1 MRKIFF
7 SFFILFSCLFLVSCS
22 TPLDETI
29 KEINQRYADFNPMS
43 EEDVMVRFKEPINI
57 RVIDEFNHV
66 SIWAIGYRDIDELK
80 QAIESGIE
88 VEGVFVTFNETV
100 RSFQE
105 LNEETLTMEWH
116 DKVVVDAIYAVKKV
130 ITLADLK

>member
-7 SFFILFSCLFLVSCS
+7 SFFILFSCLFLVSCG

>member
-1 MRKIFF
+1 MHKLLSIC
-7 SFFILFSCLFLVSCS
+7 FITFMGLFLVSCGS
-22 TPLDETI
+22 PLEETI

-116 DKVVVDAIYAVKKV
+116 DKVVVDAVKAVKKV

>member
-7 SFFILFSCLFLVSCS
+7 SLFLVSCG

-80 QAIESGIE
+80 KAIESGIE